1 MDTLYYSNY
10 CKHSQRVLQ
19 FLVKGNLVNKLNFLC
34 VDKRERDSSSN
45 QIYLILEDGKK
56 VIMPPNVHNVPCLL
70 LPRQGYR
77 VILGDDIIQYYQVDA
92 NKETKNKMALQEKVE
107 PIGISLLKSNNG
119 NILSEQY
126 TNYNLTP
133 QELSAKGNGGRRPMY
148 NYVSANEE
156 IISINTPPDTYQ
168 PDKIGNDITVDSLQ
182 QQRFD
187 EIDSSKV
194 QNSFS

>member
-1 MDTLYYSNY
+1 MDPTLGVRN
-10 CKHSQRVLQ
+10 
-19 FLVKGNLVNKLNFLC
+19 
-34 VDKRERDSSSN
+34 
-45 QIYLILEDGKK
+45 
-56 VIMPPNVHNVPCLL
+56 
-70 LPRQGYR
+70 
-77 VILGDDIIQYYQVDA
+77 
-92 NKETKNKMALQEKVE
+92 
-107 PIGISLLKSNNG
+107 
-119 NILSEQY
+119 Y

-133 QELSAKGNGGRRPMY
+133 QELSAKGNGGRRSMY

>member
-107 PIGISLLKSNNG
+107 PIGISLLKT
-119 NILSEQY
+119 Q
-126 TNYNLTP
+126 
-133 QELSAKGNGGRRPMY
+133 A
-148 NYVSANEE
+148 
-156 IISINTPPDTYQ
+156 
-168 PDKIGNDITVDSLQ
+168 ITL
-182 QQRFD
+182 
-187 EIDSSKV
+187 IK
-194 QNSFS
+194 N